1 MLAAY
6 LWDLGQLAKKSTMF
20 IGRQGYQ
27 MGRPGQVRVR
37 LEIEKGSMIAARIA
51 GTAIIVSEGTVAL

>member
-1 MLAAY
+1 
-6 LWDLGQLAKKSTMF
+6 
-20 IGRQGYQ
+20 
-27 MGRPGQVRVR
+27 VR